1 VLSVIEQLPLP
12 ECFRPSNWFN
22 RPPRGRQRRDA
33 AATAVS
39 ISSVL
44 NTDPETAI
52 DVFGDSRALI
62 PGLETVLAQMGD
74 DSNQRDMA
82 LTGYVITLMHLER
95 KLARQPDLM
104 KKLGSGV
111 DRIKEEIEAVEESDS
126 GIVAALADLY
136 KETVSTIQPR
146 IMVKGDENVLRNT
159 VSTIQPRIMVK
170 GDENVLR
177 NADSKKMIRA
187 LLLAGMRAAVL
198 WRQCGGNRIRLIFQ
212 RKQLLDS
219 CRELLAEARQ
229 TV

>member
-1 VLSVIEQLPLP
+1 MNSTIRDRTIALAGMFQAVKLVQQTAQ
-12 ECFRPSNWFN
+12 
-22 RPPRGRQRRDA
+22 GQRRDA

-62 PGLETVLAQMGD
+62 PGLETVLGQMGD
-74 DSNQRDMA
+74 DSKQRDMA

-111 DRIKEEIEAVEESDS
+111 DRIKEEIESVEESNS
-126 GIVAALADLY
+126 GIVAALAALY
-136 KETVSTIQPR
+136 KETVST
-146 IMVKGDENVLRNT
+146 L
-159 VSTIQPRIMVK
+159 QPRIMVK

-177 NADSKKMIRA
+177 NADSKRMIRA
-187 LLLAGMRAAVL
+187 LLLAGLRAAVL

-219 CRELLAEARQ
+219 CRELLAEAQQ

>member
-1 VLSVIEQLPLP
+1 MNSAIRDRTIALAGMFQAVKLVQQTAQ
-12 ECFRPSNWFN
+12 
-22 RPPRGRQRRDA
+22 GQRRDA

-62 PGLETVLAQMGD
+62 PGLETALGQMGD
-74 DSNQRDMA
+74 DSKQRDMA

-111 DRIKEEIEAVEESDS
+111 DRIKEEIESVEESDS
-126 GIVAALADLY
+126 GIVAALAVLY
-136 KETVSTIQPR
+136 KETVST
-146 IMVKGDENVLRNT
+146 L
-159 VSTIQPRIMVK
+159 QPRIMVK

-177 NADSKKMIRA
+177 NADSKRMIRA

>member
-1 VLSVIEQLPLP
+1 MNSTIRDRTIALAGMFQAVKLVQQTAQ
-12 ECFRPSNWFN
+12 
-22 RPPRGRQRRDA
+22 GQRRDA

-44 NTDPETAI
+44 NTDPGTAI

-62 PGLETVLAQMGD
+62 PGLETVLGQMGD
-74 DSNQRDMA
+74 DSKQRDMA

-111 DRIKEEIEAVEESDS
+111 DRIKEEIESVEESDS

-136 KETVSTIQPR
+136 KETVST
-146 IMVKGDENVLRNT
+146 L
-159 VSTIQPRIMVK
+159 QPRIMVK

-177 NADSKKMIRA
+177 NADSKRMVRA

-219 CRELLAEARQ
+219 CRELLAEARIV
-229 TV
+229 T